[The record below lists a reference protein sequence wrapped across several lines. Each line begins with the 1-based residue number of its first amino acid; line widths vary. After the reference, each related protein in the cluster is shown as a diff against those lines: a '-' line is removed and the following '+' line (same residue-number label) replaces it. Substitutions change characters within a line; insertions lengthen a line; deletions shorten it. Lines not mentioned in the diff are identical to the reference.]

1 MTISVSGRTWTI
13 PFGVVCIIAKGKAS
27 AKRVIPGMKIL
38 SPATTGLLFSPLRA
52 KPSIPGPNLTFCLEA
67 MTGESV
73 NLVHGFASTLRM
85 VTLEPNW
92 EPAFLRII
100 PSTRMTPRLA
110 SSGLGYRFSKVLA
123 KCGAKVALSAR
134 RVDKLDKLA
143 EEIKSEGGECM
154 VVPID
159 MVDRESIRAAVK
171 KVEDVLGTINTL
183 INNAGMVDAQWAIK
197 QSDELIDGVVAT
209 NLVGPYLLSN
219 EVARRL
225 IDKKEPG
232 RMVNIASMAAYNI
245 NPNSA
250 SVLYSTTKSA
260 IVRMT
265 ESLSVEWARNHI
277 NVNAIAPGMFS
288 SEMLD
293 GMLERIGDVSQSLP
307 RKRICMPEQMD
318 STLLYL
324 VSPSSECVTGTCIKI
339 DDGQSSR

>member
-1 MTISVSGRTWTI
+1 MTEFNNPNFSID
-13 PFGVVCIIAKGKAS
+13 
-27 AKRVIPGMKIL
+27 L
-38 SPATTGLLFSPLRA
+38 SDQVALVTG
-52 KPSIPGPNLTFCLEA
+52 
-67 MTGESV
+67 
-73 NLVHGFASTLRM
+73 
-85 VTLEPNW
+85 
-92 EPAFLRII
+92 
-100 PSTRMTPRLA
+100 A

-134 RVDKLDKLA
+134 RVDKLEKLS
-143 EEIKSEGGECM
+143 EEIKSDGGDCM

-159 MVDRESIRAAVK
+159 MVDRGTIRDAVQ
-171 KVEDVLGTINTL
+171 KVEEGLGTINTL

-197 QSDELIDGVVAT
+197 QSDELIDNVVAT

-225 IDKKEPG
+225 IEKKEPG
-232 RMVNIASMAAYNI
+232 RMVNIASIAAFNI
-245 NPNSA
+245 SPNSA

-265 ESLSVEWARNHI
+265 ESLAVEWARNHI

-293 GMLERIGDVSQSLP
+293 GMLERIGDMSQSLP

>member
-1 MTISVSGRTWTI
+1 MTEFNNPNFSID
-13 PFGVVCIIAKGKAS
+13 
-27 AKRVIPGMKIL
+27 L
-38 SPATTGLLFSPLRA
+38 SDQVALVTG
-52 KPSIPGPNLTFCLEA
+52 
-67 MTGESV
+67 
-73 NLVHGFASTLRM
+73 
-85 VTLEPNW
+85 
-92 EPAFLRII
+92 
-100 PSTRMTPRLA
+100 A

-134 RVDKLDKLA
+134 RVDKLEKLS
-143 EEIKSEGGECM
+143 EEIKSDGGDCM

-159 MVDRESIRAAVK
+159 MVDRDTIRDAVQ
-171 KVEDVLGTINTL
+171 KVEESLGTINTL

-197 QSDELIDGVVAT
+197 QSDELIDNVVAT

-225 IDKKEPG
+225 IEKKEPG
-232 RMVNIASMAAYNI
+232 RMVNIASIAAFNI
-245 NPNSA
+245 SPNSA

-265 ESLSVEWARNHI
+265 ESLAVEWARNHI

-293 GMLERIGDVSQSLP
+293 GMLERIGDMSQSLP

>member
-1 MTISVSGRTWTI
+1 MSDFNNPNFSLD
-13 PFGVVCIIAKGKAS
+13 
-27 AKRVIPGMKIL
+27 L
-38 SPATTGLLFSPLRA
+38 SDQVALVTG
-52 KPSIPGPNLTFCLEA
+52 
-67 MTGESV
+67 
-73 NLVHGFASTLRM
+73 
-85 VTLEPNW
+85 
-92 EPAFLRII
+92 
-100 PSTRMTPRLA
+100 A

-134 RVDKLDKLA
+134 RVDKLEKLS
-143 EEIKSEGGECM
+143 EEIKSDGGDCM

-159 MVDRESIRAAVK
+159 MVDRDTIRDAVQ
-171 KVEDVLGTINTL
+171 KVEESLGTINTL

-197 QSDELIDGVVAT
+197 QSDELIDNVVAT

-225 IDKKEPG
+225 IEKKEPG
-232 RMVNIASMAAYNI
+232 RMVNIASIAAFNI
-245 NPNSA
+245 SPNSA

-265 ESLSVEWARNHI
+265 ESLAVEWARNHI

-293 GMLERIGDVSQSLP
+293 GMLERIGDMSQSLP

>member
-1 MTISVSGRTWTI
+1 MSEYKTPNFSVD
-13 PFGVVCIIAKGKAS
+13 
-27 AKRVIPGMKIL
+27 L
-38 SPATTGLLFSPLRA
+38 SNQVALVTG
-52 KPSIPGPNLTFCLEA
+52 
-67 MTGESV
+67 
-73 NLVHGFASTLRM
+73 
-85 VTLEPNW
+85 
-92 EPAFLRII
+92 
-100 PSTRMTPRLA
+100 A

-143 EEIKSEGGECM
+143 EEIKSDGGECT

-159 MVDRESIRAAVK
+159 MVDRNSIRAAVK
-171 KVEDVLGTINTL
+171 KVEEELGTINTL

-197 QSDELIDGVVAT
+197 QSDELIDGVIDT

-219 EVARRL
+219 EVARKL
-225 IDKKEPG
+225 IEKKEPG
-232 RMVNIASMAAYNI
+232 RMVNIASMAAFNI
-245 NPNSA
+245 NPTSA

-265 ESLSVEWARNHI
+265 ESLAVEWARNHI

-307 RKRICMPEQMD
+307 RKRICLPEQMD

-339 DDGQSSR
+339 DDRQSSR

>member
-1 MTISVSGRTWTI
+1 FNNPNFSID
-13 PFGVVCIIAKGKAS
+13 
-27 AKRVIPGMKIL
+27 L
-38 SPATTGLLFSPLRA
+38 SDQVALVTG
-52 KPSIPGPNLTFCLEA
+52 
-67 MTGESV
+67 
-73 NLVHGFASTLRM
+73 
-85 VTLEPNW
+85 
-92 EPAFLRII
+92 
-100 PSTRMTPRLA
+100 A

-134 RVDKLDKLA
+134 RVDKLEKLS
-143 EEIKSEGGECM
+143 EEIKSDGGDCM

-159 MVDRESIRAAVK
+159 MVDRDTIRDAVQ
-171 KVEDVLGTINTL
+171 KVEEGLGTINTL

-197 QSDELIDGVVAT
+197 QSDELIDNVVAT

-225 IDKKEPG
+225 IEKKEPG
-232 RMVNIASMAAYNI
+232 RMVNIASIAAFNI
-245 NPNSA
+245 SPNSA

-265 ESLSVEWARNHI
+265 ESLAVEWARNHI

-293 GMLERIGDVSQSLP
+293 GMLERIGDMSQSLP

-339 DDGQSSR
+339 DDGQSPR

>member
-1 MTISVSGRTWTI
+1 MSDFNNPNFSLDLGDQVAL
-13 PFGVVCIIAKGKAS
+13 V
-27 AKRVIPGMKIL
+27 
-38 SPATTGLLFSPLRA
+38 TG
-52 KPSIPGPNLTFCLEA
+52 
-67 MTGESV
+67 
-73 NLVHGFASTLRM
+73 
-85 VTLEPNW
+85 
-92 EPAFLRII
+92 
-100 PSTRMTPRLA
+100 A

-134 RVDKLDKLA
+134 RVDKLEKLS

-159 MVDRESIRAAVK
+159 MVDRDTIRDAVQ
-171 KVEDVLGTINTL
+171 KVEESLGTINTL

-197 QSDELIDGVVAT
+197 QSDELIDNVVAT

-225 IDKKEPG
+225 IEKKEPG
-232 RMVNIASMAAYNI
+232 RMVNIASIAAFNI
-245 NPNSA
+245 SPNSA

-265 ESLSVEWARNHI
+265 ESLAVEWARNHI

-293 GMLERIGDVSQSLP
+293 GMLERIGDMSQSLP

-339 DDGQSSR
+339 DDGQSPR

>member
-1 MTISVSGRTWTI
+1 MSDFNNPNFSLD
-13 PFGVVCIIAKGKAS
+13 
-27 AKRVIPGMKIL
+27 L
-38 SPATTGLLFSPLRA
+38 SDQVALVTG
-52 KPSIPGPNLTFCLEA
+52 
-67 MTGESV
+67 
-73 NLVHGFASTLRM
+73 
-85 VTLEPNW
+85 
-92 EPAFLRII
+92 
-100 PSTRMTPRLA
+100 A

-134 RVDKLDKLA
+134 RVDKLEKLS
-143 EEIKSEGGECM
+143 EEIKSDGGDCM

-159 MVDRESIRAAVK
+159 MVDRDTIRDAVQ
-171 KVEDVLGTINTL
+171 KVEEGLGAINTL

-197 QSDELIDGVVAT
+197 QSDELIDNVVAT

-225 IDKKEPG
+225 IEKKEPG
-232 RMVNIASMAAYNI
+232 RMVNIASIAAFNI
-245 NPNSA
+245 SPNSA

-265 ESLSVEWARNHI
+265 ESLAVEWARNHI

-293 GMLERIGDVSQSLP
+293 GMLERIGDMSQSLP